1 MTIRIKRV
9 YDDPSA
15 DDGFRVLVDRI
26 WPRGI
31 TKERANA
38 DLWLKEV
45 APSTELRHWWNHDP
59 EQIDEF
65 TRRYRA
71 ELTADAG
78 TNAALSELQDHVGQN
93 ERAGANTTLV
103 YSAKDPE
110 LNQARVLAD
119 YLAGHPL
126 DHPADHP
133 ADHPPGSASPAV
145 SAPDTDDQSAPRS
158 PS

>member
-1 MTIRIKRV
+1 MAVRIKRV

-31 TKERANA
+31 TKERAKA

-45 APSTELRHWWNHDP
+45 APSTQLRRWWNHD
-59 EQIDEF
+59 QKQADEF

-71 ELTADAG
+71 ELAEDTV
-78 TNAALSELQDHVGQN
+78 TNAALARLQEHIAQN
-93 ERAGANTTLV
+93 ERSGTNTTLV

-110 LNQARVLAD
+110 LNQARALDD
-119 YLAGHPL
+119 YLADPR
-126 DHPADHP
+126 
-133 ADHPPGSASPAV
+133 SQV
-145 SAPDTDDQSAPRS
+145 SAARRDDDPTAPRS